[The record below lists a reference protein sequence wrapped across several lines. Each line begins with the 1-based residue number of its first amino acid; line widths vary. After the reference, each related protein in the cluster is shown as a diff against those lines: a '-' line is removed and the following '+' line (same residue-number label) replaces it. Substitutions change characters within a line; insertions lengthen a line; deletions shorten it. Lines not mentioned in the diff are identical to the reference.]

1 MNKTNAMKTSVIVQ
15 NLRCNGCA
23 NTIASKLSE
32 IKNITNIEVDID
44 ASNIQFDCIEPED
57 ILQVK
62 NKLKA
67 LGYPEADDANSL
79 LYKAK
84 SLVSCATGKFKD

>member
-1 MNKTNAMKTSVIVQ
+1 MKTSVIVK

-23 NTIASKLSE
+23 NTITSKLSE
-32 IKNITNIEVDID
+32 VKNITNIVVDIE
-44 ASNIQFDCIEPED
+44 ASNIQFDSIEPEV
-57 ILQVK
+57 IVQVK
-62 NKLKA
+62 NKLKT
-67 LGYPEADDANSL
+67 LGYPEVDDANSL